1 MLNDTDQAPDTA
13 SRLIDAARSIATQLD
28 DDKTV
33 RRGLINEA
41 MTAAFG
47 AKSADG
53 AWTQR
58 DSFVMTE
65 ISAIL
70 AARSAELPDQP
81 MAIVNQLAA
90 LEKAFPTQTVRSEEQ
105 IAHQHFSTPLHLAWL
120 VNHLAVI
127 GPDDVVLEPSA
138 GIGTLAQWA
147 GQGQMLQLNE
157 LDQVR
162 AAVLRNL
169 FPECSVTTF
178 NAAQIN
184 QHISVRPRSDEHTS
198 ELQSLMRI
206 SSAAFCLKK

>member
-53 AWTQR
+53 AWTPR

-70 AARSAELPDQP
+70 PPRSAELQEQP
-81 MAIVNQLAA
+81 IATVNQHPA
-90 LEKAFPTQTVRSEEQ
+90 LPKSFPTQTVPPK
-105 IAHQHFSTPLHLAWL
+105 TK
-120 VNHLAVI
+120 NHK
-127 GPDDVVLEPSA
+127 
-138 GIGTLAQWA
+138 T
-147 GQGQMLQLNE
+147 
-157 LDQVR
+157 
-162 AAVLRNL
+162 
-169 FPECSVTTF
+169 
-178 NAAQIN
+178 
-184 QHISVRPRSDEHTS
+184 
-198 ELQSLMRI
+198 
-206 SSAAFCLKK
+206 

>member
-1 MLNDTDQAPDTA
+1 
-13 SRLIDAARSIATQLD
+13 
-28 DDKTV
+28 
-33 RRGLINEA
+33 
-41 MTAAFG
+41 
-47 AKSADG
+47 
-53 AWTQR
+53 
-58 DSFVMTE
+58 
-65 ISAIL
+65 
-70 AARSAELPDQP
+70 

-90 LEKAFPTQTVRSEEQ
+90 LEKSFPTQTVRSEEQ

-147 GQGQMLQLNE
+147 GQGQMLQLTE

-169 FPECSVTTF
+169 FPACSVTTF

-184 QHISVRPRSDEHTS
+184 QHISVRPTVVILNPPFASNTAGDEDPFPAPTPS
-198 ELQSLMRI
+198 G
-206 SSAAFCLKK
+206 AA

>member
-1 MLNDTDQAPDTA
+1 MLTDTDQAPDTA
-13 SRLIDAARSIATQLD
+13 ALLIYAARSISTQLNN
-28 DDKTV
+28 DKTV
-33 RRGLINEA
+33 RRWLINEA

-138 GIGTLAQWA
+138 GIGTS
-147 GQGQMLQLNE
+147 
-157 LDQVR
+157 
-162 AAVLRNL
+162 
-169 FPECSVTTF
+169 PE
-178 NAAQIN
+178 A
-184 QHISVRPRSDEHTS
+184 P
-198 ELQSLMRI
+198 
-206 SSAAFCLKK
+206 